1 MKGVKTRNSGTIGL
15 VSPNT
20 LKKIKNNDQLNLDAE
35 DDEVSV
41 ESKFETSS
49 GSSSSSH
56 FHMGVEM
63 SPSIDSEEME
73 ILKKVRHNFSK
84 LMDFNDLAKEI
95 KYQGLNDTCR
105 LYVIGTARRVFLK
118 EPNED
123 WSKNSK
129 LNKFAVI
136 LENGNVSS
144 LTSYL

>member
-63 SPSIDSEEME
+63 SPSIDSDDME
-73 ILKKVRHNFSK
+73 ILKKVRNNFSN
-84 LMDFNDLAKEI
+84 L
-95 KYQGLNDTCR
+95 
-105 LYVIGTARRVFLK
+105 
-118 EPNED
+118 
-123 WSKNSK
+123 
-129 LNKFAVI
+129 
-136 LENGNVSS
+136 
-144 LTSYL
+144 